1 MGIEKL
7 EDYAEKI
14 GNPAS
19 LDKVEPQPDAGT
31 SAMEVDTPAPAAAPQ
46 TKAPAQSAPK
56 STGAT
61 NSLPAGF
68 APLHPIEALSP
79 YSNKWTIRARVTQKS
94 DIRTWSNQRGEGKL
108 FNVNLMDDTGEIR
121 ATGFNEVVDNLYSKL
136 EEGKVW
142 VFGSI
147 VSTFLI
153 LGTGVLACQ
162 SARPVGQETVFEFD
176 QRVRDKSRP
185 EQRSGPSTSLL
196 FLSVRF
202 DLTV

>member
-1 MGIEKL
+1 M

-31 SAMEVDTPAPAAAPQ
+31 SAMEVDAPAPAAA
-46 TKAPAQSAPK
+46 APAKAAAKPVSKP
-56 STGAT
+56 SGAT
-61 NSLPAGF
+61 NALPAGF

-142 VFGSI
+142 GFGTAMCI
-147 VSTFLI
+147 FLNLDIGI
-153 LGTGVLACQ
+153 LAI
-162 SARPVGQETVFEFD
+162 
-176 QRVRDKSRP
+176 
-185 EQRSGPSTSLL
+185 
-196 FLSVRF
+196 
-202 DLTV
+202 